1 MNERRQPID
10 PDSWDPPPRTK
21 KSHRDRWEWLRN
33 GCGTPDDRRNQVRL
47 LGFMALWMLVFTA
60 AAQTLKG
67 NLDLGFPVE
76 GWTALALA
84 ALPNALALVVL
95 FAYLRFLRMTD
106 SRWFAIGGSF
116 HCRCAHHNS
125 PRICRPFVG
134 QSPRPRFHCPTGH
147 PRLGSELRRH
157 PPLPPRHLDHV
168 DPSHA
173 LR

>member
-106 SRWFAIGGSF
+106 ELTRLIQIQGLAIGFGAWFFLSF
-116 HCRCAHHNS
+116 GWQLFEFAGAPAPSNDVALVL
-125 PRICRPFVG
+125 PTFAMAFG
-134 QSPRPRFHCPTGH
+134 QVYLSWKYR
-147 PRLGSELRRH
+147 
-157 PPLPPRHLDHV
+157 
-168 DPSHA
+168 
-173 LR
+173 